1 MALVHFLP
9 SMASCPTWQGDP
21 AVTPVRRCARSS
33 PHLSLDEPM
42 DTSLLVGNSSNNLR
56 DGPPQPRPL
65 SSFDVASICTLL
77 WQVPT
82 SMRLKDKLVFSCVN
96 RSNYENTVA
105 ERQALVSRLY
115 AANCLARS
123 FEYIAEIM
131 RGLHFDES
139 GPFDIPMLKA
149 FLFNYLRLT
158 DRDYALFVKK
168 VDELLQ
174 FGCPTRAH
182 QARFMELWQRE
193 CASYANLLDSDWG
206 RHGPYLESVRT
217 RMRRSVRLRR
227 YHLALAL
234 RDSPVVP
241 PMI

>member
-1 MALVHFLP
+1 
-9 SMASCPTWQGDP
+9 
-21 AVTPVRRCARSS
+21 
-33 PHLSLDEPM
+33 M

-105 ERQALVSRLY
+105 ERQALASRLY
-115 AANCLARS
+115 AANLLARS
-123 FEYIAEIM
+123 FEYIAE
-131 RGLHFDES
+131 RFDEC
-139 GPFDIPMLKA
+139 GPFSIQKLKA
-149 FLFNYLRLT
+149 LLFNCFL
-158 DRDYALFVKK
+158 DRDYARFVKK
-168 VDELLQ
+168 FDELLQ
-174 FGCPTRAH
+174 YGSRTRAH
-182 QARFMELWQRE
+182 HERFVDMWRRE
-193 CASYANLLDSDWG
+193 WAAYINHMDSDWG
-206 RHGPYLESVRT
+206 RHGPYLESVRSM
-217 RMRRSVRLRR
+217 MRRSVRLRR

-241 PMI
+241 PMISSPPLQLGK